1 MKFAFSAARLAAG
14 IAEEPTK
21 APSAIARANQILVFK
36 RGLRARTPDT
46 VRGNVPEPARDLQAA
61 HGASAAISDVVSTVD
76 YHRRA
81 EADSSDIE
89 AMTWAERADS
99 DARRSPC

>member
-21 APSAIARANQILVFK
+21 PQTVIAKANPILTCM
-36 RGLRARTPDT
+36 RRLRARTPDT

-89 AMTWAERADS
+89 A
-99 DARRSPC
+99 